1 MLLIVGAILV
11 FASVL
16 TGYLMEGG
24 NLLVLK
30 QPSELIII
38 GGAALGS
45 LLISTPVKVVKQL
58 IGQIKGLLGKGLT
71 KDDFLEL
78 LAMQYQLFRLSQQS
92 GVMSL
97 EAHFEEPE
105 KSSILSTYPKFLAKH
120 HAVDFLADS
129 VKVIIIGGISPHDL
143 ESLMDEDLQVNHD
156 EETKPANILSK
167 VGDALPGF
175 GIVAAVLGVV
185 ITMGAIDGPATE
197 IGKKVA
203 AALVGTFLGILM
215 SYGFVAPMST
225 NLEQQAQ
232 DHGRYTQCIKA
243 GLLASYKGF
252 PPAIAV
258 EFARRVLPAD
268 VRPTFNQTEER
279 CRAAGRAAE
288 KEAA

>member
-1 MLLIVGAILV
+1 MLLIVGALIVL
-11 FASVL
+11 ASVAS
-16 TGYLMEGG
+16 GYLMEGG
-24 NLLVLK
+24 SLLVLK
-30 QPSELIII
+30 QPSEFIII
-38 GGAALGS
+38 AGAALGS
-45 LLISTPVKVVKQL
+45 LIVSTPPKVLKNLAAQM
-58 IGQIKGLLGKGLT
+58 KGFFGGALT
-71 KDDFLEL
+71 KADYLEL
-78 LAMQYQLFRLSQQS
+78 LAMMYQLFRLSQQS

-97 EAHFEEPE
+97 ESHFEEPA
-105 KSSILSTYPKFLAKH
+105 KSSILAQYPKFLARH

-129 VKVIIIGGISPHDL
+129 VKVIIIGGIAPHDL
-143 ESLMDEDLQVNHD
+143 ESLMDEDLQVHHD
-156 EETKPANILSK
+156 EEAQPATILSK

-197 IGKKVA
+197 IGEKVA

-215 SYGFVAPMST
+215 SYGFVAPMAT

-232 DHGRYTQCIKA
+232 AGGRYTQCLKA

-258 EFARRVLPAD
+258 EFARRVLPGD
-268 VRPTFNQTEER
+268 VRPTFNETEER
-279 CRAAGRAAE
+279 CRAAGRAE